1 MENKEDKFWELAES
15 TILKCT
21 KHDEFLSEM
30 KKHFKYIRTAS
41 QRFMVGDSEIMFELS
56 DFWHK
61 NKSKLVKVKV
71 FTKKDLEK
79 VSELID
85 DLYFDYDRMSTSGQE
100 TIDKIS
106 STLKEL
112 S

>member
-1 MENKEDKFWELAES
+1 ME
-15 TILKCT
+15 
-21 KHDEFLSEM
+21 
-30 KKHFKYIRTAS
+30 
-41 QRFMVGDSEIMFELS
+41 
-56 DFWHK
+56 
-61 NKSKLVKVKV
+61 KLVKVKV

-79 VSELID
+79 VSKLID

-106 STLKEL
+106 SALKEL

>member
-1 MENKEDKFWELAES
+1 MVMEN
-15 TILKCT
+15 
-21 KHDEFLSEM
+21 
-30 KKHFKYIRTAS
+30 
-41 QRFMVGDSEIMFELS
+41 
-56 DFWHK
+56 
-61 NKSKLVKVKV
+61 LVKVKV

-79 VSELID
+79 VSKLID
-85 DLYFDYDRMSTSGQE
+85 DLYWSRDYDRMSTSGQE

>member
-1 MENKEDKFWELAES
+1 MEN
-15 TILKCT
+15 
-21 KHDEFLSEM
+21 
-30 KKHFKYIRTAS
+30 
-41 QRFMVGDSEIMFELS
+41 
-56 DFWHK
+56 
-61 NKSKLVKVKV
+61 LVKVKV

-100 TIDKIS
+100 TLDKIS
-106 STLKEL
+106 RTLEEL

>member
-1 MENKEDKFWELAES
+1 MEN
-15 TILKCT
+15 
-21 KHDEFLSEM
+21 
-30 KKHFKYIRTAS
+30 
-41 QRFMVGDSEIMFELS
+41 
-56 DFWHK
+56 
-61 NKSKLVKVKV
+61 LVKVKV

-79 VSELID
+79 VSKLID

-106 STLKEL
+106 SILEEL